1 MLHARRVLAERI
13 AVCLMGGKHKHF
25 GNLHMLRRVGG
36 IQHHVGYVVAVERM
50 DAGID
55 AVGFR
60 LVATETRDAEI
71 GFHKSR
77 LHVGDAHTGVDKVD
91 AQAVGKSFTA
101 AFVAQY
107 TLPPA

>member
-1 MLHARRVLAERI
+1 
-13 AVCLMGGKHKHF
+13 
-25 GNLHMLRRVGG
+25 
-36 IQHHVGYVVAVERM
+36 M

-77 LHVGDAHTGVDKVD
+77 FHVGDAHTGVDKVD
-91 AQAVGKSFTA
+91 AQAVGKSFHSRLRGAIHIASGISLVARNA
-101 AFVAQY
+101 ANVDYVPVVALHHVWHNEARHRKQS
-107 TLPPA
+107 LDIGVNHC